1 MVRTYIFKLLE
12 CTKVSSQNLHDLHLQ
27 SISTLS
33 SGNKQLFFCL
43 PSVFP
48 RAQQSVSVSHRAV
61 SQGLQSWSWHR
72 RAAASGCS
80 PRGGSQVDPGT
91 ASVRVLLLSCWPRAG
106 PSE

>member
-48 RAQQSVSVSHRAV
+48 RVQQCASVSPQAV
-61 SQGLQSWSWHR
+61 SQGRRSWTSR
-72 RAAASGCS
+72 PPAAALGCS
-80 PRGGSQVDPGT
+80 PSGANISNT
-91 ASVRVLLLSCWPRAG
+91 I
-106 PSE
+106 